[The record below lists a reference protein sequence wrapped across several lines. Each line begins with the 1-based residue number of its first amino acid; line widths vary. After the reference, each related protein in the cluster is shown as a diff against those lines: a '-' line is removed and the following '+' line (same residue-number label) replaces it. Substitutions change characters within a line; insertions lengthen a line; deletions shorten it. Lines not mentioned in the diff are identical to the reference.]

1 MSLLKKIFGTLTE
14 KPWEQDQAVIDSGH
28 SGKTFEISNQMSAVI
43 IIFGV
48 STTLFSLIFTGYLYS
63 LPPEQDTTFIL
74 KTNLLWIN
82 TLVLI
87 LVTIFFGFTN
97 CPDICPMT
105 LNKMDIALN
114 RIKKNKKK
122 DLKVFFISVDPKRDT
137 PEVIK
142 DYLRNFDNEF
152 VGITGDPGE
161 IFLLSQSWG
170 IISQKIFF
178 ENGDYN
184 VDHSSPV
191 ILLKDGKY
199 IAKISHRDDIKKSIN
214 LINKYLSLIHI

>member
-1 MSLLKKIFGTLTE
+1 MNLKSSITIIKGCL
-14 KPWEQDQAVIDSGH
+14 
-28 SGKTFEISNQMSAVI
+28 
-43 IIFGV
+43 IIFLFVMLPIFLSIEKKENEYVKKFRG
-48 STTLFSLIFTGYLYS
+48 STFSLNDVNNNIITESSFEGPLTA
-63 LPPEQDTTFIL
+63 
-74 KTNLLWIN
+74 
-82 TLVLI
+82 
-87 LVTIFFGFTN
+87 IFFGFTN

-142 DYLRNFDNEF
+142 DYLRNFDNKF

-199 IAKISHRDDIKKSIN
+199 IAKISHRDDIKKSIK
-214 LINKYLSLIHI
+214 LINKYL